1 MSAKSIYGADFQFN
15 RIHFNNVTYEKYFNS
30 SIILNDLQQLNFSD
44 GSYQTTAYLGNSPN
58 PQNYTYNIMP
68 NINLIC
74 SNGVANLQ
82 NEIIIFNSNT
92 GFQGSLYFNDSNNDL
107 ITNFNIIFS
116 NSFNDNLI
124 ITLLNNMTVKP
135 SYSTSSICYIIDNF
149 SGIMTYGSIILLSN
163 GDLTINFNN
172 IQIINSS
179 IYTIYI
185 YSFKF
190 N

>member
-1 MSAKSIYGADFQFN
+1 MSAKTIFGSDFQFN
-15 RIHFNNVTYEKYFNS
+15 TIHFNNVNYEKYFNS

-44 GSYQTTAYLGNSPN
+44 GSHQTTAYLGNSPN
-58 PQNYTYNIMP
+58 PQNYTYNITP
-68 NINLIC
+68 STDLIC

-92 GFQGSLYFNDSNNDL
+92 GFQGSLYFNDTNNDL
-107 ITNFNIIFS
+107 ITNFNITFS
-116 NSFNDNLI
+116 NSFNDSLI
-124 ITLLNNMTVKP
+124 ITFLNNMTVKP
-135 SYSTSSICYIIDNF
+135 SYSTNSFCYIMDNY
-149 SGIMTYGSIILLSN
+149 SGIITYGSIILLSN
-163 GDLTINFNN
+163 GNLTINFNN